1 MLLDG
6 IYFLSP
12 GITESLVWKQERGLM
27 LYYTASGMLLD
38 GELDFDIK
46 DGERVHIQRESQRM

>member
-12 GITESLVWKQERGLM
+12 GIFESLVRKQERGLM
-27 LYYTASGMLLD
+27 LYYTTSGMLLD

-46 DGERVHIQRESQRM
+46 DDERVHIQREPQRM